1 MISPELAM
9 KRLELLKETLPRTAR
24 VGVIWNPEVQA
35 KRLDWMQTRAAAQTL
50 GISLQSIEVRVPA
63 VVEQVFTVLGQS
75 RVDAAVLFTE
85 AFPAP
90 EVQRLID
97 FAARGRLPV
106 MAEPLDYA
114 KRGVLMAYGVSHA
127 DLFRQSAGYVD
138 RLLKG
143 ANPGE
148 LPIEQPRR
156 IQLVINLKTAK
167 TLGLTIPTSVL
178 GRADQI
184 IE

>member
-1 MISPELAM
+1 SARPTRSRSSWPSAGDPVGAGLVASLGRPGGNVTGLSMISPELAM

-50 GISLQSIEVRVPA
+50 VIPPHSIEGRVPA

-114 KRGVLMAYGVSHA
+114 
-127 DLFRQSAGYVD
+127 
-138 RLLKG
+138 
-143 ANPGE
+143 
-148 LPIEQPRR
+148 
-156 IQLVINLKTAK
+156 
-167 TLGLTIPTSVL
+167 
-178 GRADQI
+178 
-184 IE
+184 